1 MKKDGIII
9 GLVVHIQVTAIKQ
22 NEAQALIGVVKLMVK
37 TWPESPDE
45 QQGKRVQVPELS
57 VDLVWV
63 DLFFIVIYHYTHVVF
78 VEIGRAHLGR
88 NHGY

>member
-1 MKKDGIII
+1 M
-9 GLVVHIQVTAIKQ
+9 
-22 NEAQALIGVVKLMVK
+22 IGVVKLMVK

-57 VDLVWV
+57 VSLRWV
-63 DLFFIVIYHYTHVVF
+63 DFFSIVICHYTYVV